1 MTSPAR
7 LAAMGAVFLG
17 LFALVFSAGSAL
29 GIWPPPPDGGFQGSD
44 LATGIAFALVL
55 LVTLLVPRLR
65 RPLG

>member
-1 MTSPAR
+1 VSSPAR
-7 LAAMGAVFLG
+7 FAAMGAVFLG

-29 GIWPPPPDGGFQGSD
+29 GVWPPPPDGGFRESD
-44 LATGIAFALVL
+44 LAAGVAFALVL